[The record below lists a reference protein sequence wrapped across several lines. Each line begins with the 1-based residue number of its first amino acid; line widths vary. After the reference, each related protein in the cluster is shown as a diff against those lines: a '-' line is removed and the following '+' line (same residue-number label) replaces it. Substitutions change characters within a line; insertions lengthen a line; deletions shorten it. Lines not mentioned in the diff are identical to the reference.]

1 MDRARIAGRPRMG
14 KVAWRLRGS
23 TDKLLECRVQHIA
36 SMAYSVTVVFG
47 SETFLHET
55 YPDEGSATSRAMQV
69 YQRLVKSGAW
79 TDATR
84 HSTCDPWEQF
94 H

>member
-1 MDRARIAGRPRMG
+1 MDRAGVVGRTRMG

-23 TDKLLECRVQHIA
+23 ADRIVECRITHTA

-55 YPDEGSATSRAMQV
+55 YPDEASASSRAMQV
-69 YQRLVKSGAW
+69 CQRLVKSGVW
-79 TDATR
+79 TDAPR
-84 HSTCDPWEQF
+84 H
-94 H
+94 

>member
-1 MDRARIAGRPRMG
+1 MDRAGVVGRTRMG

-23 TDKLLECRVQHIA
+23 TDRIVECRVTHTA

-55 YPDEGSATSRAMQV
+55 YPDEASASSRAMQV
-69 YQRLVKSGAW
+69 CQRLVKSGVW
-79 TDATR
+79 TDAPR
-84 HSTCDPWEQF
+84 H
-94 H
+94 